1 MSRKRSGVTMIET
14 LIALGLLITMF
25 TLWEPVIAIMGK
37 MTWVDAELLSV
48 STFQQAVQN
57 QVAADETLTI
67 DDNQLVIA
75 PGSRDKTVERYTNDT
90 EKMLRFA
97 TKESGGHE
105 PLLLN
110 VAAIKWQA
118 APHAVKYHL
127 TMVSGRIYEG
137 VIVDGTKTW

>member
-1 MSRKRSGVTMIET
+1 MIET
-14 LIALGLLITMF
+14 LVALGLLITMLA
-25 TLWEPVIAIMGK
+25 LWQPVIAGMGK

-48 STFQQAVQN
+48 TTFQQAVQN
-57 QVAADETLTI
+57 QVATDETLAI

-110 VAAIKWQA
+110 VATVKWQI
-118 APHAVKYHL
+118 APHGVKYRL